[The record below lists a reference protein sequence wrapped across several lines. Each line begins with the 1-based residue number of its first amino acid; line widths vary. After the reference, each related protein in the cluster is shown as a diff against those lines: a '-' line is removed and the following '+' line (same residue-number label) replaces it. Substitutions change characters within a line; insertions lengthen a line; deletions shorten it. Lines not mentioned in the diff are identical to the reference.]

1 MTRFK
6 ADFQYPLIHRRRD
19 GGPPSPQS
27 SAKPSGRR
35 LVFFLRTTSSKISRG
50 AGENEIMPFPFAKTI
65 VLLLHGSPSAYSLAI
80 KDCSVTRTCELKVTV
95 DRAGNE
101 IMPFPFAKLFQQ
113 FCGNLGVCRLLYA
126 IDTRTC
132 EFRFYSFP
140 APQQKDKSMTC
151 PFAVER
157 ETRFELATFALA
169 RQRSTTEPFPHNI
182 Q

>member
-1 MTRFK
+1 MWVWFVAATTLPRSSAEPPPFRHAK
-6 ADFQYPLIHRRRD
+6 SVPPFPLS
-19 GGPPSPQS
+19 GKSTPQS

-132 EFRFYSFP
+132 HY
-140 APQQKDKSMTC
+140 KIYK
-151 PFAVER
+151 
-157 ETRFELATFALA
+157 TR
-169 RQRSTTEPFPHNI
+169 
-182 Q
+182 